1 MVDASGERDLRR
13 LERVVGGKVD
23 REEEDASL
31 TDKKNMVKSK
41 ERKRPVTAKT

>member
-31 TDKKNMVKSK
+31 PDKKQ
-41 ERKRPVTAKT
+41 